1 MNIIVVNYAVYVCL
15 MNGEGLHPMVLQIK
29 DKVLHTRK
37 TS

>member
-1 MNIIVVNYAVYVCL
+1 MNIIIVNYAVYVCL
-15 MNGEGLHPMVLQIK
+15 MNGKGLQIK